1 MNKQY
6 ISEAFD
12 QLNRMNKKDTTKK
25 VIKESASQV
34 KTNRRTLNE
43 SKADNLLDLLQ
54 ENFQVNWKEH
64 ADAPVPFSNPK
75 MINVYSFNHDEYEP
89 LRDKWSEDNK
99 TVGQCAITAFL
110 VQDIFGGEVRGI
122 EREDGNYHCYNV
134 VAGKV
139 FDLTSEQFGD
149 EELVYAD
156 TDPIQSREEHFK
168 REEKKE
174 RYEYLKNKLENRKE

>member
-1 MNKQY
+1 MDKY
-6 ISEAFD
+6 IISEAFD

-64 ADAPVPFSNPK
+64 ADAPVPSSYPE

-89 LRDKWSEDNK
+89 LRDKWSE
-99 TVGQCAITAFL
+99 AFVKDKNTL
-110 VQDIFGGEVRGI
+110 YIDWECQE
-122 EREDGNYHCYNV
+122 EWY
-134 VAGKV
+134 
-139 FDLTSEQFGD
+139 DLSGM
-149 EELVYAD
+149 
-156 TDPIQSREEHFK
+156 
-168 REEKKE
+168 KKE
-174 RYEYLKNKLENRKE
+174 IRRWAKYWQLQAAQRQIIQTEPIKINVNVWDRSGYENEKFSITLKPLQ